1 MNELI
6 NIKNENGQQAV
17 SARDLHEFLVVDSI
31 TNNVGE
37 KYADWIKRMVDYG
50 FDENIDYEIIR
61 FNYLGH
67 IIRKSDGQH
76 VSKIEYILTLD
87 CAKEIS
93 MLQKNEKGR
102 IARKYFIDVEKK
114 HRANAGAIDFS
125 DPRAILKLA
134 EDFVRE
140 SDLRL
145 EAETKVE
152 RLTLTTEQQK
162 KELKTS
168 APMVEYYEDVMQ
180 SNSLIAITVIAS
192 ELGMSANKLN
202 KTLHQQGVI
211 YKNAGAWVLYNRHQ
225 GNGYTKTKTHTHTD
239 HNGKEQTTIH
249 TYWTEKGR
257 AFIHSIIELLKKSA

>member
-1 MNELI
+1 MNTLI
-6 NIKNENGQQAV
+6 NIKTENGQQVV
-17 SARDLHEFLVVDSI
+17 SARELHEFLEV
-31 TNNVGE
+31 TERFNN
-37 KYADWIKRMVDYG
+37 WMNRQFQYG
-50 FDENIDYEIIR
+50 FIENTDYVGCKV
-61 FNYLGH
+61 FNTLANQELDDYAL
-67 IIRKSDGQH
+67 S
-76 VSKIEYILTLD
+76 LD
-87 CAKEIS
+87 CSKEIS
-93 MLQKNEKGR
+93 MLQKSEKGK
-102 IARKYFIDVEKK
+102 IARKYFLDIEKK
-114 HRANAGAIDFS
+114 YKNSLAAIDFR

-152 RLTLTTEQQK
+152 RLTVTTEQQK

-192 ELGMSANKLN
+192 ELGMSATKLN

-211 YKNAGAWVLYNRHQ
+211 YKNAGAWVLYSRHQ
-225 GNGYTKTKTHTHTD
+225 GNGYTKTKTHSYTD
-239 HNGKEQTTIH
+239 HNGKEQSAIH

-257 AFIHSIIELLKKSA
+257 AFIHQVIELLKESA